1 MSTKSSRKPTKG
13 SPHTTP
19 LRVPHVYVSVTIVQ
33 FQKGSLQKAAQT
45 PPHVCPDGSGEDALR
60 AELHALLVGRI
71 MEPLLQK
78 AARWL
83 RKNTGSISPANPAIP
98 SP

>member
-1 MSTKSSRKPTKG
+1 MSSKSSRKPTKG

-19 LRVPHVYVSVTIVQ
+19 LRVPHVDVSVTIVQ

-45 PPHVCPDGSGEDALR
+45 PPHVCRDGSAEDALR
-60 AELHALLVGRI
+60 AELHALLVGTR

-78 AARWL
+78 SSTVAL
-83 RKNTGSISPANPAIP
+83 
-98 SP
+98 